1 MAKLDVLS
9 SDVLQHISD
18 LTIYRSGWANDI
30 REGWQFGAEDIQ
42 GILFGLYEISGSII
56 LALEQVV
63 KGHYHDKMAM
73 ILVQRKLQ
81 NLVKSEDFKDY
92 DELCTKGFMSV
103 ISSGTKHH
111 IRVMFD
117 CLKILT
123 ALQF

>member
-9 SDVLQHISD
+9 SDVLQQISD
-18 LTIYRSGWANDI
+18 LKIYRSGWANDI

-92 DELCTKGFMSV
+92 DELCTKGFMNV

-123 ALQF
+123 A

>member
-9 SDVLQHISD
+9 SDVLQQISD
-18 LTIYRSGWANDI
+18 LKIYRSGWANDI

-56 LALEQVV
+56 LALEQAV

-117 CLKILT
+117 CLKILS
-123 ALQF
+123 A

>member
-9 SDVLQHISD
+9 SDVLQQISD
-18 LTIYRSGWANDI
+18 LKIYRSGWANDI

-92 DELCTKGFMSV
+92 DELCIKGFMSV

-123 ALQF
+123 A

>member
-9 SDVLQHISD
+9 SDVLQQISD
-18 LTIYRSGWANDI
+18 LKIYRSGWANDI

-81 NLVKSEDFKDY
+81 NLIKSEDFKDY

-123 ALQF
+123 A

>member
-9 SDVLQHISD
+9 SDVLQQISD
-18 LTIYRSGWANDI
+18 LKIYRSGWANDI

-63 KGHYHDKMAM
+63 KGHYRDKMAM

-123 ALQF
+123 A

>member
-9 SDVLQHISD
+9 SDVLQQISD
-18 LTIYRSGWANDI
+18 LKIYRSGWANDI

-56 LALEQVV
+56 LALEQVA

-123 ALQF
+123 A

>member
-9 SDVLQHISD
+9 SDVLQQISD
-18 LTIYRSGWANDI
+18 LKIYRSGWANDI

-56 LALEQVV
+56 LALGQVV
-63 KGHYHDKMAM
+63 KGHYRDKMAM

-123 ALQF
+123 A

>member
-9 SDVLQHISD
+9 SDVLQQISD
-18 LTIYRSGWANDI
+18 LKIYRSGWANDI

-63 KGHYHDKMAM
+63 KCHYHDKMAM

-123 ALQF
+123 A

>member
-9 SDVLQHISD
+9 NDVLQQISD
-18 LTIYRSGWANDI
+18 LKIYRSGWANDI

-123 ALQF
+123 A

>member
-9 SDVLQHISD
+9 SDVLQQISD
-18 LTIYRSGWANDI
+18 LKIYRSGWANDI
-30 REGWQFGAEDIQ
+30 REGWQFGADDIQ

-63 KGHYHDKMAM
+63 KGHYRDKMAM

-123 ALQF
+123 A

>member
-9 SDVLQHISD
+9 SDVLQQISD
-18 LTIYRSGWANDI
+18 LKIYRSGWANDI

-56 LALEQVV
+56 LALEQVA

-117 CLKILT
+117 CLKIFT
-123 ALQF
+123 A

>member
-1 MAKLDVLS
+1 MAKLDVLN
-9 SDVLQHISD
+9 SDVLQQISD
-18 LTIYRSGWANDI
+18 LKIYRSGWANDI

-123 ALQF
+123 A

>member
-9 SDVLQHISD
+9 SDVLQQISD
-18 LTIYRSGWANDI
+18 LKIYRSGWANDI

-42 GILFGLYEISGSII
+42 DILFGLYEISGSII

-63 KGHYHDKMAM
+63 KGHYRDKMAM

-92 DELCTKGFMSV
+92 DELCTEGFMSV
-103 ISSGTKHH
+103 ISSGTKYH

-123 ALQF
+123 A

>member
-9 SDVLQHISD
+9 SDVLQQISD
-18 LTIYRSGWANDI
+18 LKIYRSGWANDI

-81 NLVKSEDFKDY
+81 NLIKSEDFKDY

-103 ISSGTKHH
+103 IFSGTKHH

-123 ALQF
+123 A

>member
-9 SDVLQHISD
+9 SDVLQQISD
-18 LTIYRSGWANDI
+18 LKIYRSGWANDI
-30 REGWQFGAEDIQ
+30 REGWQFGADDIQ

-123 ALQF
+123 A

>member
-9 SDVLQHISD
+9 SDVLQQISD
-18 LTIYRSGWANDI
+18 LKIYRSGWANDI

-123 ALQF
+123 V

>member
-9 SDVLQHISD
+9 SNVLQQISD
-18 LTIYRSGWANDI
+18 LKIYRSGWANDI

-56 LALEQVV
+56 LALEQVA
-63 KGHYHDKMAM
+63 KGHYRDKMAM

-92 DELCTKGFMSV
+92 DELCTEGFMSV

-111 IRVMFD
+111 IRVMFE

-123 ALQF
+123 A

>member
-1 MAKLDVLS
+1 MVKVKN
-9 SDVLQHISD
+9 LQKQIHD
-18 LTIYRSGWANDI
+18 LKAYRATWADDIHDGWSLRTQAGQD
-30 REGWQFGAEDIQ
+30 F
-42 GILFGLYEISGSII
+42 LFSLYEISGSII

-111 IRVMFD
+111 IRVMFE

-123 ALQF
+123 A

>member
-9 SDVLQHISD
+9 SDVLQQISD
-18 LTIYRSGWANDI
+18 LKIYRSGWANDI

-63 KGHYHDKMAM
+63 KGHYRDKMAM

-111 IRVMFD
+111 IRVMFE

-123 ALQF
+123 A

>member
-9 SDVLQHISD
+9 SDGLQQISD
-18 LTIYRSGWANDI
+18 LKIYRSGWANDI

-103 ISSGTKHH
+103 ISSGTRHH

-123 ALQF
+123 A

>member
-9 SDVLQHISD
+9 SDVLQQISD
-18 LTIYRSGWANDI
+18 LKTYRSGWANDI

-123 ALQF
+123 A

>member
-9 SDVLQHISD
+9 SDVLQQISD
-18 LTIYRSGWANDI
+18 LKIYRSGWANDI

-56 LALEQVV
+56 LALEQVI

-123 ALQF
+123 A

>member
-1 MAKLDVLS
+1 MAKLDVLR
-9 SDVLQHISD
+9 SDVLQQISD
-18 LTIYRSGWANDI
+18 LKIYRSGWANDI

-123 ALQF
+123 A

>member
-9 SDVLQHISD
+9 SDVLQQISD
-18 LTIYRSGWANDI
+18 LKIYRSGWANDI

-56 LALEQVV
+56 LALEQAV

-81 NLVKSEDFKDY
+81 NLIKSEDFKDY

-123 ALQF
+123 A

>member
-9 SDVLQHISD
+9 SDVLQQISD
-18 LTIYRSGWANDI
+18 LKIYRSGWANDI

-103 ISSGTKHH
+103 ISSGTTHH
-111 IRVMFD
+111 IRVMID

-123 ALQF
+123 A

>member
-9 SDVLQHISD
+9 SDVLQQISD
-18 LTIYRSGWANDI
+18 LKIYRSGWANDI

-81 NLVKSEDFKDY
+81 NLVKYEDFKDY

-123 ALQF
+123 A

>member
-9 SDVLQHISD
+9 SDVLQQISD
-18 LTIYRSGWANDI
+18 LRIYRSGWANDI

-123 ALQF
+123 A

>member
-9 SDVLQHISD
+9 SDVLQQISD
-18 LTIYRSGWANDI
+18 LKIYRSGWANDI

-63 KGHYHDKMAM
+63 KGHYHDKMAI

-123 ALQF
+123 A

>member
-9 SDVLQHISD
+9 SDVLQQISD
-18 LTIYRSGWANDI
+18 LKIYRSGWANDI
-30 REGWQFGAEDIQ
+30 RESWQFGAEDIQ

-103 ISSGTKHH
+103 ISSGTKHN
-111 IRVMFD
+111 IRIMFD

-123 ALQF
+123 A

>member
-1 MAKLDVLS
+1 MFYLK
-9 SDVLQHISD
+9 
-18 LTIYRSGWANDI
+18 IYRSGWANDI

-81 NLVKSEDFKDY
+81 NLVKSEDFNDY

-123 ALQF
+123 A

>member
-9 SDVLQHISD
+9 SDVLQQISD
-18 LTIYRSGWANDI
+18 LKIYRSGWANDI

-56 LALEQVV
+56 LALEQAV

-123 ALQF
+123 A